1 MMHSPLIELYK
12 RTFSQEPAIE
22 PLGAAGSNRRYYR
35 LTAPDGQTLIG
46 VEGTNEEE
54 NRAFVEIARC
64 FESHQL
70 PTPRV
75 LAVDEPHLVYIQED
89 LGSLSLFDAI
99 RHGREHGGDY
109 NEEEEQL
116 LHATIRQLPRLQF
129 EGVKGL
135 DTSVLFPSQR
145 MDEQNCMFD
154 LNYFKYMFLKLAG
167 VEFNEQR
174 LQADFDRL
182 ATSLANSQP
191 QAFLYRDFQARN
203 VMLKDGEVPY
213 FIDFQGGRLGPIYYD
228 VASFLWQASGRYSDA
243 LRQRLIA
250 TYKEALRP
258 YATIDD
264 NTFTATLMEFVLFR
278 MLQVLGAYGYRGLWE
293 KKVYFVRNIPA
304 ALSTLGQLTAEGWC
318 DNYPCLKAVIQ
329 SIRDAKE
336 VDRLMWECERT
347 AAIDSEMHRQPLGS
361 HVASLLKQDTNY
373 TKADRQPLVV
383 DVTSF
388 SFKRGLP
395 EDPSGNGGGYVF
407 DCRSTHNPGRYQE
420 YKQLTGLDQPVIDF
434 LEQDGELLD
443 FLKSVYRLADFHV
456 ERFIER
462 GFTHL
467 MFSFGCTGGQHRS
480 VYSAQHL
487 AEHLHR
493 KYGIEVRINHRE
505 QHISQVLK
513 AAETQ

>member
-1 MMHSPLIELYK
+1 MSQSLKALYR
-12 RTFSQEPAIE
+12 RTFGQEPSIE
-22 PLGAAGSNRRYYR
+22 PLSAAGSNRRYYR

-46 VEGTNEEE
+46 VEGTNKEE

-75 LAVDEPHLVYIQED
+75 LAVDDANLVYIQED
-89 LGSLSLFDAI
+89 LGNLSLFDAI
-99 RHGREHGGDY
+99 GQGRKRGGDY
-109 NEEEEQL
+109 NDEEEQL

-135 DTSVLFPSQR
+135 DTSVLFPSER
-145 MDEQNCMFD
+145 MDEQSCMFD
-154 LNYFKYMFLKLAG
+154 LNYFKYMFLKLVG
-167 VEFNEQR
+167 VEFNELK
-174 LQADFDRL
+174 LQVDFDRL
-182 ATSLANSQP
+182 AESLANTQP

-203 VMLKDGEVPY
+203 VMVKEGIPY

-228 VASFLWQASGRYSDA
+228 VASFLWQASARYSDT
-243 LRQRLIA
+243 LRQELIIS
-250 TYKEALRP
+250 YKEALQP

-264 NTFTATLMEFVLFR
+264 STFTSKLMEFVMFR

-293 KKVYFVRNIPA
+293 KKTYFIRNIPS
-304 ALSTLGQLTAEGWC
+304 ALSTLSQLVNDGWC
-318 DNYPCLKAVIQ
+318 DHYPYLKAVVGDIVQ
-329 SIRDAKE
+329 STE
-336 VDRLMWECERT
+336 VTRIMRECERT
-347 AAIDSEMHRQPLGS
+347 ATIDSDLHRQSLGH
-361 HVASLLKQDTNY
+361 HVAELLEQDANY
-373 TKADRQPLVV
+373 TKADKEPLVV
-383 DVTSF
+383 DVMSF
-388 SFKRGLP
+388 SFKKGLP

-434 LEQDGELLD
+434 LEQDGELLV

-456 ERFIER
+456 ERFMER

-493 KYGIEVRINHRE
+493 KYGIEVRIKHRE

-513 AAETQ
+513 AQ

>member
-64 FESHQL
+64 LESHQL

-213 FIDFQGGRLGPIYYD
+213 FIDFQGGRLGPIY
-228 VASFLWQASGRYSDA
+228 
-243 LRQRLIA
+243 
-250 TYKEALRP
+250 
-258 YATIDD
+258 
-264 NTFTATLMEFVLFR
+264 
-278 MLQVLGAYGYRGLWE
+278 
-293 KKVYFVRNIPA
+293 
-304 ALSTLGQLTAEGWC
+304 
-318 DNYPCLKAVIQ
+318 
-329 SIRDAKE
+329 
-336 VDRLMWECERT
+336 
-347 AAIDSEMHRQPLGS
+347 
-361 HVASLLKQDTNY
+361 
-373 TKADRQPLVV
+373 
-383 DVTSF
+383 
-388 SFKRGLP
+388 
-395 EDPSGNGGGYVF
+395 
-407 DCRSTHNPGRYQE
+407 
-420 YKQLTGLDQPVIDF
+420 
-434 LEQDGELLD
+434 
-443 FLKSVYRLADFHV
+443 
-456 ERFIER
+456 
-462 GFTHL
+462 
-467 MFSFGCTGGQHRS
+467 
-480 VYSAQHL
+480 
-487 AEHLHR
+487 
-493 KYGIEVRINHRE
+493 
-505 QHISQVLK
+505 
-513 AAETQ
+513 